1 MSATNATTNYSLP
14 IFQATDKPA
23 WLTDW
28 NGAMGDID
36 TAIKAAQTAADNAG
50 TAAAS
55 AASDITTI
63 NSSINTINSS
73 LTSLTTNVNTNT
85 GAINTINSLIGNGTP
100 TTTDQ
105 TIIGAINELHADITG
120 GGTDIDA
127 DNIDYDNTTS
137 GLTATDVQ
145 AAIDEVVTMIPGAG
159 GYDFDLSAHTGT
171 ATVTSTATIEAA
183 SIIKYALNQDGS
195 IGKIY
200 GFLQCPSFSF
210 VQNTDNV
217 VATISIPDLPTITQE
232 FEILVGGGPL
242 YATTYGA
249 VDTIQ
254 QYKLVFKTNKTID
267 VVVPLTVTSRTDSF
281 YFTFPPCIYFFT
293 DFGD

>member
-36 TAIKAAQTAADNAG
+36 TAIKSAQTSADNAQT
-50 TAAAS
+50 TANTATT
-55 AASDITTI
+55 DISTI
-63 NSSINTINSS
+63 NSSLTTINSS

-127 DNIDYDNTTS
+127 VNVEYDNTVS

-145 AAIDEVVTMIPGAG
+145 SAVDEVVSMIPSGSGAV
-159 GYDFDLSAHTGT
+159 LVTGT
-171 ATVTSTATIEAA
+171 LVAGQTTVTLSNVAILA
-183 SIIKYALNQDGS
+183 SSY
-195 IGKIY
+195 
-200 GFLQCPSFSF
+200 
-210 VQNTDNV
+210 
-217 VATISIPDLPTITQE
+217 
-232 FEILVGGGPL
+232 
-242 YATTYGA
+242 
-249 VDTIQ
+249 
-254 QYKLVFKTNKTID
+254 ID
-267 VVVPLTVTSRTDSF
+267 VYTADGTPYTSVTQNVGSVVLTFEEQVANLAVAVVVREFS
-281 YFTFPPCIYFFT
+281 
-293 DFGD
+293 

>member
-36 TAIKAAQTAADNAG
+36 TAIKAAQTAADNAQT
-50 TAAAS
+50 TANTATG
-55 AASDITTI
+55 DISTI

-145 AAIDEVVTMIPGAG
+145 AAIDEVVTMIPSGPSGSYAKAPTVVSGTLTAG
-159 GYDFDLSAHTGT
+159 QTSVVLSD
-171 ATVTSTATIEAA
+171 A
-183 SIIKYALNQDGS
+183 SI
-195 IGKIY
+195 
-200 GFLQCPSFSF
+200 
-210 VQNTDNV
+210 
-217 VATISIPDLPTITQE
+217 VATSLIDIYTADGTPFTSVTQAVGSVTVGFDALASDL
-232 FEILVGGGPL
+232 
-242 YATTYGA
+242 A
-249 VDTIQ
+249 V
-254 QYKLVFKTNKTID
+254 KA
-267 VVVPLTVTSRTDSF
+267 VVWD
-281 YFTFPPCIYFFT
+281 FT
-293 DFGD
+293 